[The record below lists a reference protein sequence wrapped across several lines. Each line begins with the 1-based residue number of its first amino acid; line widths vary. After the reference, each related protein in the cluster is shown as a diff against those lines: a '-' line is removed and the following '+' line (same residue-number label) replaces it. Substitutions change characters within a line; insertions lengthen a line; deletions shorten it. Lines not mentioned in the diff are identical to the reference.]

1 MPTVADIVPYAQ
13 LLGTLIALI
22 GGTIALQSL
31 RLNARTNKSKFI
43 VDLTES
49 IIKDKEVTDFWYRLD
64 YEDWK
69 FDLAN
74 FRRSAEERHIDILLC
89 RCAVIGQVLRAG
101 SVSKADLANIFTL
114 IRQIFSN
121 NEIRNYLRFNM
132 LDFYRAAGRLETQW
146 PDALYLYGELLKWH
160 AHNGKGRAQDDEQE
174 IKQHTDFVAEL
185 NRIPRDGKLRE
196 EIASR
201 INYDRPIP

>member
-1 MPTVADIVPYAQ
+1 MSIAADIVPYAQ

-22 GGTIALQSL
+22 GGAIALQNL

-64 YEDWK
+64 YDDWK
-69 FDLAN
+69 FDLTN
-74 FRRSAEERHIDILLC
+74 FRRSAEERHIDILLS

-101 SVSKADLANIFTL
+101 SVSKADLTNIFIL
-114 IRQIFSN
+114 IRQVFSN
-121 NEIRNYLRFNM
+121 EEIRNYLRFNM
-132 LDFYRAAGRLETQW
+132 LDFYRDAGRLETQW

-160 AHNGKGRAQDDEQE
+160 AHNRRGRAQDDEQE
-174 IKQHTDFVAEL
+174 IKKHTDFVAEL
-185 NRIPRDGKLRE
+185 NRIPSDGSLRE
-196 EIASR
+196 EIAHR
-201 INYDRPIP
+201 IKYDRPIP